1 MALLLSNAVSIV
13 TKAVNKEQPR
23 RGLVSTPRERMGP
36 ACLFKAQSSESWK
49 GLPEGRLEAGT
60 VARGSVEARGRD
72 RQAVVLGAYLSISA
86 FEEAKG
92 EGDN

>member
-1 MALLLSNAVSIV
+1 M
-13 TKAVNKEQPR
+13 
-23 RGLVSTPRERMGP
+23 
-36 ACLFKAQSSESWK
+36 SWQ

-60 VARGSVEARGRD
+60 VEAGSVEARGRD
-72 RQAVVLGAYLSISA
+72 RQVVVLDAYLSISA

>member
-1 MALLLSNAVSIV
+1 MALLLSNSVSIV

-23 RGLVSTPRERMGP
+23 RGPVSTPRERTGP
-36 ACLFKAQSSESWK
+36 ACLFKAQSSGSWK
-49 GLPEGRLEAGT
+49 GLPGGRLEAGT
-60 VARGSVEARGRD
+60 VERGSVEARGRD
-72 RQAVVLGAYLSISA
+72 RQAVVLDAYLSISA